1 MSQPSKTAH
10 NLRLLIK
17 QAIADEK
24 ITPEERDRIMLA
36 ADHDGIVDREERALL
51 CQLQDM
57 IHSGAIR
64 LAGS

>member
-10 NLRLLIK
+10 NLRRLIQ

-36 ADHDGIVDREERALL
+36 ADGDGFVDQEERALL
-51 CQLQDM
+51 GQLQHM
-57 IHSGAIR
+57 IHNGSIR
-64 LAGS
+64 LANS